1 MFTNFLEP
9 ILNLNDTLKIVLG
22 TSFISLMLIAGIII
36 ILFIRNQI
44 KKTAVLRNMDIEE
57 LFLDIRALVSLR
69 FRGRIPVEEFNKKRN
84 EILAKNGLV
93 DNIIKKI
100 NNFEYLRGYLAA
112 IDRLEECVVVI
123 TEGSIKYAN
132 DKLVKVL
139 GYSRREIKASTVLDI
154 IHPNDLNSFNYYQ
167 AGADNGS
174 YSDSNNITRL
184 ITKGGETKWFEI
196 YTFSISKGSQYITFL
211 KDITKIAL
219 TENELIDTLN
229 RYHVL
234 FDYSP
239 IPIVELDVSSL
250 NENIDELKDMGIDDF
265 RSFFDSNY
273 KLLFNWI
280 SGLRVINAN
289 RAIYGFFDLKQ
300 KTDITGSLLN
310 FLREEL
316 RDIFLEIIEKI
327 SNGELLY
334 ESEFKFNDTSKTE
347 KYIILKFAIIQNNGE
362 KNSRALLSFTDIT
375 EQKRMINKIQ
385 SLSMFQESVIYNAN
399 IWLSVYDKDLN
410 VLVWNK
416 AAELISGYKKKEVL
430 KNNRIWEKLYPDK
443 KVREEVIEKIKK
455 ITVTDNSGDIEEF
468 ETRIRNKSNREKVI
482 LWNARKFTDEAGSKI
497 GLIIIGY
504 DYTDKRRMENKL
516 KHVATHDA
524 LTNLY
529 NRAFFEEQLN
539 LLFEER
545 DSRVGIIVLD
555 IDGLKYVN
563 DTLGHQEGDKL
574 ITNVAKILSKTF
586 RPSDIISRIGGDE
599 FSVLL
604 RSIDS
609 EKIEKILERLKEKID
624 EYNRNKKATKYP
636 MNVSFGYAI
645 RDNGKSAIQIF
656 KKADDMLFSKK
667 LNRKDT
673 VIKSALSAIKAT
685 MLEKDSITEEHME
698 RLKEIANR
706 FSDSVKLNLDD
717 KRKLILA
724 TELHD
729 IGKVIVSDEILK
741 KPSTLNKEE
750 FEIIKKHSE
759 SGYRIAKLTP
769 TIKHVSEFILHSH
782 ERWDGKGYPNGLEG
796 NEIPLLSRMMHIID
810 AYDVMINHRPYKKAM
825 TVESA
830 IKELKRCSGTQF
842 DPELVEIF
850 IQDVLKVEFQKE
862 LVRSQA

>member
-1 MFTNFLEP
+1 MFNNFLEP
-9 ILNLNDTLKIVLG
+9 ILNLNDTLKVVLG
-22 TSFISLMLIAGIII
+22 TSFISLLLIAGIIVM
-36 ILFIRNQI
+36 LFIRNQM
-44 KKTAVLRNMDIEE
+44 KKNSVLRDLDIEE
-57 LFLDIRALVSLR
+57 RFLDIRALVSLR
-69 FRGRIPVEEFNKKRN
+69 FRGRIPVEEFNKKKN
-84 EILAKNGLV
+84 ELFLKDGL
-93 DNIIKKI
+93 IGKLLERI
-100 NNFEYLRGYLAA
+100 NSFDFLRGYLASL
-112 IDRLEECVVVI
+112 DRLDECVIVTSDGGV
-123 TEGSIKYAN
+123 KYAN
-132 DKLVKVL
+132 EKFTKLL
-139 GYSRREIKASTVLDI
+139 GYSRREIKSSTVLDI

-167 AGADNGS
+167 AGTDNGS
-174 YSDSNNITRL
+174 YSDSNNIIRL
-184 ITKGGETKWFEI
+184 VTKDGETRWFEI
-196 YTFSISKGSQYITFL
+196 YTISISKENQYITFL

-239 IPIVELDVSSL
+239 MPIVELDISTL
-250 NENIDELKDMGIDDF
+250 NENINELKDLGIDDF
-265 RSFFDSNY
+265 KAFFDLNF

-280 SGLRVINAN
+280 NDLKVINAN
-289 RAIYGFFDLKQ
+289 RAIYGFFNLAEKM
-300 KTDITGSLLN
+300 DITKTLLK

-316 RDIFLEIIEKI
+316 KDIFFEIIEKI
-327 SNGELLY
+327 SAGELTH
-334 ESEFKFNDTSKTE
+334 ESEFTFTDSSKKE
-347 KYIILKFAIIQNNGE
+347 KHVILKFAIIQNNGK

-375 EQKRMINKIQ
+375 EQKSMINEIQ
-385 SLSMFQESVIYNAN
+385 NLSMFQESVIYNAN
-399 IWLSVYDKDLN
+399 IWLSVYDRDLN
-410 VLVWNK
+410 VMVWNK

-430 KNNRIWEKLYPDK
+430 NNNRIWKKLYPDEK
-443 KVREEVIEKIKK
+443 TKEEVIRKIKN
-455 ITVTDNSGDIEEF
+455 IAVSDNNGDIEEF
-468 ETRIRNKSNREKVI
+468 ETSIKGKNNREKII
-482 LWNARKFTDEAGSKI
+482 LWNAKKFTDEEGSEI

-539 LLFEER
+539 LMFEER
-545 DSRVGIIVLD
+545 DSKVGIIVLD

-574 ITNVAKILSKTF
+574 ITNVAKILNKTF
-586 RPSDIISRIGGDE
+586 RPSDIVSRIGGDE

-604 RSIDS
+604 RNIDE
-609 EKIEKILERLKEKID
+609 EKIEKILERLKERID
-624 EYNRNKKATKYP
+624 EYNYNKKATKYP
-636 MNVSFGYAI
+636 MNISFGYAI
-645 RDNGKSAIQIF
+645 RDNGKSAVQIF

-667 LNRKDT
+667 INRKDT

-698 RLKEIANR
+698 RLKEIANK
-706 FSDSVKLNLDD
+706 FADSVELDLDD

-729 IGKVIVSDEILK
+729 IGKVIVSDDILK

-750 FEIIKKHSE
+750 FEIIKRHSE

-782 ERWDGKGYPNGLEG
+782 ERWDGKGYPNKLKG
-796 NEIPLLSRMMHIID
+796 NQIPLLSRMMHIID
-810 AYDVMINHRPYKKAM
+810 AFDVMINHRPYKKAM
-825 TVESA
+825 TEESA
-830 IKELKRCSGTQF
+830 IKELKKCSGTQF

-850 IQDVLKVEFQKE
+850 IEDVLKSTSEKE
-862 LVRSQA
+862 LVRSRA